1 MSIYIYIFS
10 FSFLLLGGTT
20 YGQNNWD
27 AGMELV
33 YRRMTGKQS
42 NNDPRWQIKR
52 WPIELIQWPIHN
64 SNRRDISLL
73 QDWLLPPQ
81 NQNIVKHA
89 LPADEA
95 FGWSDFLTEGA
106 ACGVDGAGGTQYQSP
121 GPWLLIYWMQEY
133 FGIN

>member
-1 MSIYIYIFS
+1 MFTSP
-10 FSFLLLGGTT
+10 LLLSGGTT

-33 YRRMTGKQS
+33 YRRMTGNQS
-42 NNDPRWQIKR
+42 NNDPRWQLKR
-52 WPIELIQWPIHN
+52 WPMELIQWPIHN

-81 NQNIVKHA
+81 NQNIEQEA

-106 ACGVDGAGGTQYQSP
+106 ACGVDGAGGRQYQSP

-133 FGIN
+133 FGMK